1 MDKDLLVSLEAV
13 VKWLDRHN
21 YRYALIGGVAN
32 QQWGIPRLTQD
43 IDIKILAPDMDY
55 PTVRA
60 ALRAAFPERGRPN
73 APPNPLIVDTKVGEV
88 VVDFLLA
95 IPGYEELIVTRAVQR
110 DLAQVPVWICS
121 AEDLVI
127 QKAVA
132 GRGKDWQDIEGILI
146 EQQGRLDL
154 DYVEGWLAQFADALE
169 QPDIVTQYQAIQA
182 HIATVAESDG
192 ETTHD

>member
-1 MDKDLLVSLEAV
+1 MDEDLLVSL
-13 VKWLDRHN
+13 
-21 YRYALIGGVAN
+21 
-32 QQWGIPRLTQD
+32 
-43 IDIKILAPDMDY
+43 
-55 PTVRA
+55 
-60 ALRAAFPERGRPN
+60 
-73 APPNPLIVDTKVGEV
+73 
-88 VVDFLLA
+88 
-95 IPGYEELIVTRAVQR
+95 EELIVTRAVQR

-192 ETTHD
+192 EKTHD